1 MTAQGDLERIARNEA
16 VFRDANERIAER
28 VEALGLSGQTVYLCE
43 CGDERCSHA
52 LTLTREEYESV
63 RADPTRFVVVPG
75 HAIPSAEHVVEETD
89 RFAVV
94 EKIGVG
100 RDVALAEAARGQA
113 ERGS

>member
-1 MTAQGDLERIARNEA
+1 MSHSDPERIARNEA
-16 VFRDANERIAER
+16 IFRDANERIVER
-28 VEALGLSGQTVYLCE
+28 VDALGLSGQTVYLCE

-63 RADPTRFVVVPG
+63 RADPTRFVVAPG
-75 HAIPSAEHVVEETD
+75 HAMPWAERVIEETE

-94 EKIGVG
+94 EKFGVG
-100 RDVALAEAARGQA
+100 RDVALAEAARGRV